1 MIFFHKYYLYN
12 LYSKNQYN
20 LDNSKVSIIAVTC
33 FLIATKSFDI
43 KIRIKD
49 ILDYSYKCNVLDK
62 NRNEKNKEELLLYES
77 EILCIIGF
85 NISEYKLNYTYSCN
99 VLQDIFKSL
108 KIEIKDATSSQKVKE
123 YFLGIIRFSFIF
135 PFFLNYSPKI
145 IILGCIN
152 IFLKKNFPNRKIQI
166 WNIKEYSDIRTEI
179 INFSDLF
186 EKIFARQRETI
197 SSGGNLEN
205 DFNNINNTHFSMNIE
220 NEINFEI
227 IRTINT
233 NG

>member
-1 MIFFHKYYLYN
+1 MFHRYYLYN
-12 LYSKNQYN
+12 IYKNAHFI
-20 LDNSKVSIIAVTC
+20 LDNSKLAIIALTC
-33 FLIATKSFDI
+33 FFISTKAFSI
-43 KIRIKD
+43 KIKKD
-49 ILDYSYKCNVLDK
+49 LFLDYSYKCGILEKAENKK
-62 NRNEKNKEELLLYES
+62 NEENLLYYEMD
-77 EILCIIGF
+77 ILCSSGF
-85 NISEYKLNYTYSCN
+85 NKSQYELNYTNSYNIFQN
-99 VLQDIFKSL
+99 VFKSL
-108 KIEIKDATSSQKVKE
+108 KIEIKNVSLSQKVKQ
-123 YFLGIIRFSFIF
+123 YFLSLIQLSFIF
-135 PFFLNYSPKI
+135 PFFLNYSPQI
-145 IILGCIN
+145 IILGCTN
-152 IFLKKNFPNRKIQI
+152 MFLKKFFPNRKIQI

-205 DFNNINNTHFSMNIE
+205 DFNNINNTHFSIDEE

>member
-1 MIFFHKYYLYN
+1 MFHRYYLYN
-12 LYSKNQYN
+12 IYKNTHFI
-20 LDNSKVSIIAVTC
+20 LDNSKLAIIALTC
-33 FLIATKSFDI
+33 FFITLKAFSI
-43 KIRIKD
+43 KIKKD
-49 ILDYSYKCNVLDK
+49 LFLDYSYKCGILEK
-62 NRNEKNKEELLLYES
+62 GKNKKNEENLLYYEMD
-77 EILCIIGF
+77 ILCSSGF
-85 NISEYKLNYTYSCN
+85 NKSQYELNYTNSYNIFQN
-99 VLQDIFKSL
+99 VFKSL
-108 KIEIKDATSSQKVKE
+108 KIEIKNVSLSQKVKQ
-123 YFLGIIRFSFIF
+123 YFLSLIQLSFIF

-145 IILGCIN
+145 IILGCAN

-197 SSGGNLEN
+197 NSGGNLEN
-205 DFNNINNTHFSMNIE
+205 DFNNINNTHFSIDEE